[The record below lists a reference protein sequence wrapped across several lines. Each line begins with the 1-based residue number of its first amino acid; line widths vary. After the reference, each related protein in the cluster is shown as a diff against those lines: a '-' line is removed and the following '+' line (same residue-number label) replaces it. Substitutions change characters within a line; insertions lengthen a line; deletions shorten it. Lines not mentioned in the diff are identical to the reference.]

1 MGCET
6 VDGRLE
12 DLLEWLIAN
21 KGKVLGTGA
30 GILLGW
36 LTIQYGLVKAIF
48 VLLCLL
54 VGYGI
59 GAHLDEQGDVW
70 GLFGGLFSSRRR

>member
-1 MGCET
+1 MGCEN

-12 DLLEWLIAN
+12 DLLGWLTAN
-21 KGKVLGTGA
+21 KGKVLGTGI

-36 LTIQYGLVKAIF
+36 LTIRYGLVKAIF

-54 VGYGI
+54 VGYGV
-59 GAHLDEQGDVW
+59 GARIDEQGDARGFFE
-70 GLFGGLFSSRRR
+70 GLLSSRRR